1 MGPPGETTFRGTLT
15 EEKAEEDAFVGK
27 KSFFDTKA
35 ALIMRDGNEYEPP
48 FGLRSVE
55 SISVRRL
62 NVLDS
67 FYCDEDDADV
77 DDDDDGERD
86 GETREESART
96 TAKAKKSARA
106 SGGFKNI
113 ASQLNSIEV
122 YFTLKRIVKDSSV
135 FLGGEKSSQNSIR
148 TCDDQS
154 KMFTSKA
161 ISFVKDNKSVCDP
174 DWDIFEKE
182 QRRFREM
189 LERDDRDGENV
200 NNEEDALVPG
210 LFEFA
215 VYGRRIK
222 EEDTSSSCS
231 SSDDECDEEGEK
243 KQCKTFE
250 DTKEKLLHKALIS
263 FHHVKRAT
271 AQLERLSQSSRVP
284 VVVLRVKS
292 SRRNGTTTYYA
303 RDIRDLKEY
312 ENLDVREKLLSE
324 EESLH
329 EMYNNSHHNNNG
341 AMGGDNDA
349 SKDEDGIDSETDGGI
364 VITDD
369 ILTASKKKGRTKSLD
384 ESELMGL
391 STQTPKT
398 TVASASPFSSP
409 FRRGAVWDGANERD
423 AINASS
429 SPSKTKSAS
438 NNKDILDQS
447 VQKLNTENALESI
460 SKAMLASARREKL
473 QQRRHVLQLKMEEE
487 LRSVRRVS
495 QKTQF
500 LFEIENKRALSERK
514 AEELKRAL
522 ENGRKQ
528 STRLEKLVSVKTES
542 IRTKREALVR
552 KRRDLDELKM
562 HLEGPEIDGTLRR
575 TISALQNR
583 RWQLVR
589 DLAEAFPTKKVGQ
602 QSTTI
607 TRPWAICGLKLDLA
621 DRLLGPSDSIRKQHQ
636 KQDQQQRQMHPQNEK
651 GKAENEKSRVSKNA
665 DGTGSGLEDTS
676 TRNNANDTDKS
687 AGNQLFQTLATL
699 FGYEDDEDEEFL
711 NASEAESRDG
721 RSQGGKKNTNAT
733 DYAQFHSS
741 AARDDAEVAAAALGT
756 VCLLVARLSSIFDIP
771 SRYPLAFGS
780 SRSFVGDLKEIKRDH
795 DHGRNSSGMGASQN
809 GGDDNSPNVLGSPQ
823 RRKSSSITL
832 TKWRRVE
839 FPLFLDDHAKAT
851 GDARRFAYGVFLL
864 NKNVQQILDAYGLES
879 RGPRKTLENV
889 ARLFQYAAKIR
900 RENSSAT

>member
-1 MGPPGETTFRGTLT
+1 MGPPGETTTLRGTT
-15 EEKAEEDAFVGK
+15 TTKEEEEKALEDDDFASS
-27 KSFFDTKA
+27 SFFGGGQSSKGA
-35 ALIMRDGNEYEPP
+35 FLRDGNEYEPP

-67 FYCDEDDADV
+67 FYREEEE
-77 DDDDDGERD
+77 DDDDDVVDDDD
-86 GETREESART
+86 GETREESANRT
-96 TAKAKKSARA
+96 TAKAKRSAR
-106 SGGFKNI
+106 GRGFKNI

-148 TCDDQS
+148 TCDDQL
-154 KMFTSKA
+154 KVFTSKA
-161 ISFVKDNKSVCDP
+161 ISFAKDNKSVCDP

-189 LERDDRDGENV
+189 LERDDGDGENV

-231 SSDDECDEEGEK
+231 SSDDEYDEEGEK

-263 FHHVKRAT
+263 FQHVKRAT

-292 SRRNGTTTYYA
+292 SRRNGTTTYYV

-341 AMGGDNDA
+341 AMGGDNDT

-369 ILTASKKKGRTKSLD
+369 ILTANKKKGRTKSLD

-409 FRRGAVWDGANERD
+409 FRRGAVWDGANER
-423 AINASS
+423 AS

-528 STRLEKLVSVKTES
+528 STWLEKLVSVKTES

-651 GKAENEKSRVSKNA
+651 GMAENEKSRVSKNA
-665 DGTGSGLEDTS
+665 DGTGSGLEDMS
-676 TRNNANDTDKS
+676 TRNNANDK
-687 AGNQLFQTLATL
+687 
-699 FGYEDDEDEEFL
+699 
-711 NASEAESRDG
+711 
-721 RSQGGKKNTNAT
+721 
-733 DYAQFHSS
+733 
-741 AARDDAEVAAAALGT
+741 
-756 VCLLVARLSSIFDIP
+756 
-771 SRYPLAFGS
+771 
-780 SRSFVGDLKEIKRDH
+780 
-795 DHGRNSSGMGASQN
+795 
-809 GGDDNSPNVLGSPQ
+809 
-823 RRKSSSITL
+823 KSSL
-832 TKWRRVE
+832 
-839 FPLFLDDHAKAT
+839 
-851 GDARRFAYGVFLL
+851 
-864 NKNVQQILDAYGLES
+864 
-879 RGPRKTLENV
+879 
-889 ARLFQYAAKIR
+889 
-900 RENSSAT
+900 